1 MSSDNDLSS
10 YYRNNLAYLFE
21 SADPDNPPVYNV
33 DTLLFSYSTQVT
45 FNNNV
50 IPSSFFNNVSGVRFL
65 KEEYN
70 DVQVRA
76 NSSDGNKHPPALPTT
91 TNFTDIAPNNEVK
104 TEISR
109 NNPMRSSIIKGIAD
123 EISFITNFESQALR
137 LKNNDITTSHIA
149 FEQYMM
155 SILTSVCSQCF
166 TDALQTASANIPPNA
181 PIALTDAINAISY
194 QLSLSKKKQLFTV
207 VVAQAHKSLESII
220 LPLTVISP
228 DIMNDFNNT
237 EGSFSRTL
245 YYQLRTSM
253 INELVISKSI
263 VPDQEDYVLIYIK
276 KIVTDIFIRSCYPQ
290 IHYLFIDAMMKR
302 YAKIGDYVNIRL
314 ALLAKVFYIFYFV
327 DYIYQNI
334 YLPDNSLS
342 SDDKALYSQTIDK
355 IKTKLNDYLTSLN
368 NIDITSKPGQNA
380 LANIITSL
388 HTLSGDVVDKSQKI
402 DFIKKNIVDN
412 QQALRNIIANVDISR
427 DRYNY
432 QFTEFWIVLSILL
445 ILVIGSAILLFLNMP
460 QYVFYIAGSVLVVV
474 LVIKI
479 VQMINY
485 FITKN

>member
-21 SADPDNPPVYNV
+21 SADPSKPPVYNV

-50 IPSSFFNNVSGVRFL
+50 IPTSFFNNVSGVRFL

-70 DVQVRA
+70 DVQVRV
-76 NSSDGNKHPPALPTT
+76 NSADDNKHPPYLSTT
-91 TNFTDIAPNNEVK
+91 TSFTDISPNNEVK
-104 TEISR
+104 VEISR
-109 NNPMRSSIIKGIAD
+109 NNQMSSSIIKGIAD
-123 EISFITNFESQALR
+123 EISYITNYESQALG
-137 LKNNDITTSHIA
+137 LKNNDVTTSHIA
-149 FEQYMM
+149 FDQYML
-155 SILTSVCSQCF
+155 SILSSVCSQCF
-166 TDALQTASANIPPNA
+166 TDALAKASANIPDNA
-181 PIALTDAINAISY
+181 PIALTDAINAIST
-194 QLSLSKKKQLFTV
+194 QLSPSRKKQLFTV
-207 VVAQAHKSLESII
+207 VVAQAQKSLLGI
-220 LPLTVISP
+220 LLELPQIST
-228 DIMNDFNNT
+228 DIMTDFNNT
-237 EGSFSRTL
+237 NGSFSRPL

-253 INELVISKSI
+253 GNELVISTSI
-263 VPDQEDYVLIYIK
+263 IPDQEDYVWMYIK
-276 KIVTDIFIRSCYPQ
+276 KIVSDIFIRTCYPM

-302 YAKIGDYVNIRL
+302 YSKQGDYVNIRL

-327 DYIYQNI
+327 DYIQQNI

-342 SDDKALYSQTIDK
+342 SDDRALYGQTIDQ

-388 HTLSGDVVDKSQKI
+388 HTLSGDVVDKSQQI
-402 DFIKKNIVDN
+402 DYIKKNIVDN
-412 QQALRNIIANVDISR
+412 QQALRNIIANVDIVR
-427 DRYNY
+427 DQYNY
-432 QFTEFWIVLSILL
+432 QSTEFWIVLTILL
-445 ILVIGSAILLFLNMP
+445 IVVIASGVLLFLNMP
-460 QYVFYIAGSVLVVV
+460 QYVIYISGAVLIVV

-479 VQMINY
+479 VQLINS